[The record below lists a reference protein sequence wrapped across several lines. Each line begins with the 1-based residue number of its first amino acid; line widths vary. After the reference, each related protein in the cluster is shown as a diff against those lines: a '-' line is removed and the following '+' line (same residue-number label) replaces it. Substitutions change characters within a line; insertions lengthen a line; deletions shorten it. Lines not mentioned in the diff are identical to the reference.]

1 MLHLAFLFCVL
12 HAAYTPAQPSPDS
25 CQQQIEGFVIEG
37 GTGSPLPGAVVQAQ
51 GKTVAT
57 NSRGLF
63 VLQGLCGKSLSLK
76 IEYIGHTTVTKLVQL
91 KGTSTHVDIALRE
104 ETHQLDE
111 FEIEGQRRL
120 APHGTS
126 TTNITRQ
133 QIEEQSGTSI
143 SETISRIPGVN
154 LLRTGP
160 NVAKP
165 VVQGLTGSRI
175 LILNQGIRH
184 EGQQW
189 GADHAPELDPMA
201 MGKLT
206 LIKGP
211 ATMRYGADALGGVLI
226 AEGLGQPDSTGLTGK
241 VNIMGASN
249 NRMGA
254 ASALLSYS
262 PAALPGLY
270 MHATGTARRA
280 GDSHA
285 PTYNLSNT
293 GLAEYNGSG
302 TIGLAGRKA
311 GIELGYSRFY
321 TRLGILLASNA
332 ANLTDLNA
340 AIASDRPKNVQ
351 AFSYDIKNP
360 YQKVSHD
367 LARAKAYYS
376 FSTSDRIE
384 LQVAFQKNVRKEFD
398 KHRPFGVSNY
408 LKRPS
413 VVFDLNTYS
422 AELTEK
428 HSFNQHLHLLTGL
441 SYYYGEKTGNFDAST
456 SRFLLR
462 SLIPNYTSNLIG
474 AFAVLEGE
482 NGPYSYTIGARAE
495 QKSYQVQ
502 AGAWANQPTARSFQ
516 LYSAG
521 AQLVRSLGPHLHV
534 EAGLNTAGRA
544 PSISEL
550 YSRGLHHG
558 LASIEVGLP
567 TAKAEQ
573 MFSATMGTAL
583 KFHKFTATAGIYANR
598 INSFLNLTPAP
609 PAAVTIGGT
618 FPVFRTTQQDAYFLG
633 SDWAAKYA
641 FHPAYAFEGS
651 ASFVRVRSVLTNQ
664 FLTQMPADRFRLAFI
679 HYGRT
684 VAGLIEPIIRI
695 EGQYVSRQT
704 HLPANY
710 LSDSLDFAAPPSGY
724 FTACF
729 SLSTKFK
736 AASRIMQVGIEGQNI
751 LNKRY
756 RDYLDRF
763 RYFADAQ
770 GSNFIL
776 RLGIPIHQ
784 TNKS

>member
-1 MLHLAFLFCVL
+1 
-12 HAAYTPAQPSPDS
+12 
-25 CQQQIEGFVIEG
+25 
-37 GTGSPLPGAVVQAQ
+37 
-51 GKTVAT
+51 
-57 NSRGLF
+57 
-63 VLQGLCGKSLSLK
+63 
-76 IEYIGHTTVTKLVQL
+76 
-91 KGTSTHVDIALRE
+91 
-104 ETHQLDE
+104 
-111 FEIEGQRRL
+111 
-120 APHGTS
+120 
-126 TTNITRQ
+126 
-133 QIEEQSGTSI
+133 
-143 SETISRIPGVN
+143 
-154 LLRTGP
+154 
-160 NVAKP
+160 
-165 VVQGLTGSRI
+165 VVQGLTGNRI

-206 LIKGP
+206 LVKGP

-226 AEGLGQPDSTGLTGK
+226 AEGLSKPDSTGYSGR
-241 VNIMGASN
+241 VNLMGATN

-262 PAALPGLY
+262 PARLTGLY

-280 GDSHA
+280 GDSHS

-302 TIGLAGRKA
+302 TIGFAGKKA
-311 GIELGYSRFY
+311 GIEVGYSRFY
-321 TRLGILLASNA
+321 TRLGILLASNS
-332 ANLTDLNA
+332 ANLSDLST
-340 AIASDRPKNVQ
+340 AIGSDRPKVVQ
-351 AFSYDIKNP
+351 AFSYEIKNP

-367 LARAKAYYS
+367 LARAKAYYN
-376 FSTSDRIE
+376 FSPLGKLE
-384 LQVAFQKNVRKEFD
+384 LQVSFQKNVRKEFD

-408 LKRPS
+408 LKRPA

-428 HSFNQHLHLLTGL
+428 HSFGQHLSILTGL
-441 SYYYGEKTGNFDAST
+441 SYYYGEKTGNFDATS

-462 SLIPNYTSNLIG
+462 SLIPNYSTQLLGVFS
-474 AFAVLEGE
+474 VLEGE
-482 NGPYSYTIGARAE
+482 SGPYSYTIGARAE
-495 QKSYQVQ
+495 QKHYQLQ
-502 AGAWANQPTARSFQ
+502 AGAWPNEPNTRLFQ
-516 LYSAG
+516 LFSGG
-521 AQLVRSLGPHLHV
+521 AQIVRSLGPHFDL

-544 PSISEL
+544 PSVSEL

-567 TAKAEQ
+567 TAKAER
-573 MFSATMGTAL
+573 MYSATLGTAL
-583 KFHKFTATAGIYANR
+583 KFHKLTATASIYANR
-598 INSFLNLTPAP
+598 IDGFLNLIPAP

-618 FPVFRTTQQDAYFLG
+618 FPVFRTAQQDAYFLG
-633 SDWAAKYA
+633 SDWVAKYA

-651 ASFVRVRSVLTNQ
+651 ASFVRVRNVQTNQ
-664 FLTQMPADRFRLAFI
+664 FLPQMPADRFRLAFI

-684 VAGLIEPIIRI
+684 VAGLIEPIIRV

-710 LSDSLDFAAPPSGY
+710 LSDSLDFASPPSGY
-724 FTACF
+724 FTANF

-736 AASRIMQVGIEGQNI
+736 AAGRIMQVGIEGQNI

-776 RLGIPIHQ
+776 RLGIPINQ
-784 TNKS
+784 ASKS